1 MKLIAETAWHH
12 QGDFDFMRNLVN
24 VLIEHGHEDI
34 VKCHL
39 TVDLDAYMLPDHP
52 AYETLSQWLL
62 PPEQWT
68 ALFSDITKSSKALM
82 LLYNDIRA
90 VELGQTFAPALVEIH
105 AVNLNNIHLLDA
117 LRNNL
122 STDQK
127 VVIGVGGS
135 SLEEIDAAIHRLD
148 TDQIVLMFGFQNY
161 PTRFEKIN
169 FARMRRIMK
178 LYPEFEFGYADHCG
192 FDEPNN
198 LLVTLLGAAQG
209 CAYVE
214 KHVTTRF
221 GEKRCDYEAAVSIDM
236 LNELKE
242 KLEIL
247 EQCNGD
253 GALPLSPDERKYRQF
268 GIMKSLALSVRK
280 IKAGT
285 ELHPDMIR
293 FVRTSQ
299 SSNMSQLDVEQ
310 NLGKLMNSDIPPG
323 TPIEHKHFS
332 T

>member
-12 QGDFDFMRNLVN
+12 QGDFDFMRNLVTA
-24 VLIEHGHEDI
+24 LIADGHEDI

-39 TVDLDAYMLPDHP
+39 TVDLDSYMLPDHP
-52 AYETLSQWLL
+52 AYETLSQWRL
-62 PPEQWT
+62 PPEQWK
-68 ALFSDITKSSKALM
+68 ALLSHIVESGKALM

-90 VELGQTFAPALVEIH
+90 VELGQAYAPDLVEIH
-105 AVNLNNIHLLDA
+105 AVNLNNVHLLDA
-117 LRNNL
+117 LRSNL
-122 STDQK
+122 TADQQ

-161 PTRFEKIN
+161 PTRYEKIN

-268 GIMKSLALSVRK
+268 GIMKSLAITTCD
-280 IKAGT
+280 IKAGA
-285 ELHPDMIR
+285 ELKNNMIR

-299 SSNMSQLDVEQ
+299 TSDMSQLDVEQ
-310 NLGKLMNSDIPPG
+310 HLGQTITQDIPAN
-323 TPIEHKHFS
+323 TPLFLKHFR
-332 T
+332 